1 MGWAG
6 ECWWGG
12 EGVLVGW
19 GVSVG
24 GVGSECWWV
33 GWG

>member
-1 MGWAG
+1 M
-6 ECWWGG
+6 CGG
-12 EGVLVGW
+12 RRCVSGVGKRVLVGW

-33 GWG
+33 A